1 MYHVTGTYEKAVTF
15 LDKLIEESCSSS
27 SSTNMQS
34 QPLIHKELV
43 EEESSEDGYSP
54 AGQAKRKAPEEEP
67 QSVTSKKLKY

>member
-34 QPLIHKELV
+34 QPLIHK
-43 EEESSEDGYSP
+43 
-54 AGQAKRKAPEEEP
+54 
-67 QSVTSKKLKY
+67 